1 MSPEFEVRDTSVAD
15 AEPLRE
21 LAHKSPWAPLR
32 YLSMFGHEVA
42 GEVLA
47 DQVAVATEGPGVH
60 LTTTAPGS
68 PSVEA
73 QVSVVPVPDLEAHF
87 GMPFHEAGTLLSRA
101 EGTDR
106 REAVEAMLDRA
117 LSRLD
122 APGAPGVVMCRVEAD
137 DVQGLLGAEAAGF
150 RVLETTVTFVNDLLR
165 ADRNPAPPDV
175 EVRVVRPG
183 TDPVD
188 PELFGPLRGQPSQV
202 SDSHY
207 HRDPRL
213 PDDRCDALYERL
225 FERAL
230 DGVGAD
236 VVVMRMHESRI
247 ASLGSWRHWGELEPY
262 GVSMAG
268 SAFGFRASW
277 APPGNQ
283 AVVSRVTGEPITGNR
298 LLEWSTQAS
307 NLPMVNMICRQP
319 SMRLCRTSYVLH
331 CWTDRR
337 WE

>member
-1 MSPEFEVRDTSVAD
+1 V
-15 AEPLRE
+15 
-21 LAHKSPWAPLR
+21 
-32 YLSMFGHEVA
+32 
-42 GEVLA
+42 
-47 DQVAVATEGPGVH
+47 
-60 LTTTAPGS
+60 
-68 PSVEA
+68 
-73 QVSVVPVPDLEAHF
+73 
-87 GMPFHEAGTLLSRA
+87 LSRA
-101 EGTDR
+101 EGADR
-106 REAVEAMLDRA
+106 REATQALLDRA
-117 LSRLD
+117 LAEL
-122 APGAPGVVMCRVEAD
+122 GGGVPGVVMCRVEAD

-150 RVLETTVTFVNDLLR
+150 RVLETTVTFVNDLRR
-165 ADRNPAPPDV
+165 ADRNPPPPAE

-183 TDPVD
+183 VD
-188 PELFGPLRGQPSQV
+188 HVAPELFGPLRGQPSQV

-236 VVVMRMHESRI
+236 VVVMRMHEDRI
-247 ASLGSWRHWGELEPY
+247 ASLGTWRHWGELEPY

-283 AVVSRVTGEPITGNR
+283 AVVSRVTGGPITGNR

-307 NLPMVNMICRQP
+307 NLAMVNMICRQP